1 MPLRILHCIH
11 SANPA
16 GGGPIEG
23 VKQLS
28 LANGRSGHVV
38 EVLTLDAPDAPWL
51 ASSPVPVHAVGP
63 GWPGY
68 GYTPELVRWLRTH
81 RAEYDVVVVNGI
93 WQYNAFGVWRA
104 LRGTDTPYVVY
115 THGMLDPWFKRA
127 YPLKHLKKWLYW
139 PWADY
144 RVLRDAAAVLFTCEE
159 ERRQASRSFWLYR
172 CTERVVQYGT
182 PGPSAG
188 DGETER
194 RAFETRWPETTGKRC
209 LLHLGRV
216 HVKKG
221 PDLVLRAFA
230 DQVRGLPAAESGRW
244 HLIMAGPADHAY
256 GRSMQSLAVELGI
269 ADRVTWT
276 GMLTG
281 ELKWGSIRQSEALLL
296 PSHQE
301 NFGIVV
307 AESLACGRP
316 VLISDKVNIWRE
328 IETDGA
334 AFVANDD
341 LPGTRDLLRRWS
353 ALGQQERRAMGQ
365 RAVACFR
372 SRFAIEASAESFI
385 QTVTPLLRRT

>member
-11 SANPA
+11 SVNPA

-28 LANGRSGHVV
+28 LANGRSGHAV
-38 EVLTLDAPDAPWL
+38 EVLTLDSPYAPWL
-51 ASSPVPVHAVGP
+51 PPCPVPVHAVGP
-63 GWPGY
+63 GFLGY
-68 GYTPELVRWLRTH
+68 GYTPGLVRWLRRH
-81 RAEYDVVVVNGI
+81 RHEYDLVVVNGI

-104 LRGTDTPYVVY
+104 LQGTDTPYFVY
-115 THGMLDPWFKRA
+115 THGMLDPWFKRT

-159 ERRQASRSFWLYR
+159 ERRLARESFWLYR

-182 PGPSAG
+182 PGPDAG
-188 DGETER
+188 DGEADR
-194 RAFETRWPETTGKRC
+194 RAFEARWPETAGKRC

-230 DQVRGLPAAESGRW
+230 DLLHGLPAHEAAPC
-244 HLIMAGPADHAY
+244 HLVMAGPADHAY
-256 GRSMQSLAVELGI
+256 GLAMQALADQLGLSG
-269 ADRVTWT
+269 RVTWT

-281 ELKWGSIRQSEALLL
+281 QLKWGAFRQSEAFLL

-328 IETDGA
+328 IAADGA
-334 AFVANDD
+334 GFVANDD
-341 LPGTRDLLRRWS
+341 LAGTRDLLRRWF
-353 ALGQQERRAMGQ
+353 ALGDQERRAMGE
-365 RAVACFR
+365 RAEACFR
-372 SRFAIEASAESFI
+372 ARFAIHASDESFI
-385 QTVTPLLRRT
+385 ETVIPFLRRG

>member
-38 EVLTLDAPDAPWL
+38 EVLTLDRPDAPWL
-51 ASSPVPVHAVGP
+51 GTCPVRAHAVGP

-68 GYTPELVRWLRTH
+68 GYTPGLLRWLGRH
-81 RAEYDVVVVNGI
+81 RSDYDLVVVNGI
-93 WQYNAFGVWRA
+93 WQYNALGVWRA

-115 THGMLDPWFKRA
+115 THGMLDPWFRRT

-159 ERRQASRSFWLYR
+159 ERRLARQSFWLYR
-172 CTERVVQYGT
+172 CNERVVQYGT
-182 PGPSAG
+182 PGPAPG
-188 DGETER
+188 DGEAER
-194 RAFETRWPETTGKRC
+194 LAFVARWPETSGKRC

-216 HVKKG
+216 HVKKA

-230 DQVRGLPAAESGRW
+230 DHLRGLSAAAAPAW
-244 HLIMAGPADHAY
+244 HLIMAGPADHDY
-256 GRSMQSLAVELGI
+256 GLAMQALAADLGLSG
-269 ADRVTWT
+269 RVTWT
-276 GMLTG
+276 GMLSG
-281 ELKWGSIRQSEALLL
+281 DLKWGAFRQSEAFFL

-307 AESLACGRP
+307 AEALACGRP

-328 IETDGA
+328 IEADRA

-341 LPGTRDLLRRWS
+341 LDGARMLLRQWT
-353 ALGQQERRAMGQ
+353 ALDEGERRAMGE
-365 RAVACFR
+365 RARACFR

-385 QTVTPLLRRT
+385 ETVTPLLRRS